1 MPSLCWRKNKRI
13 QLFRAKRK
21 DGAVDIKCVGYSQ
34 LPIKK
39 KGIPKREKKVI
50 KKMVERSEE
59 QTSDRG
65 KEKAES
71 APSTLT
77 KHLLL
82 PELALSLLFGLVQ
95 MKLTPLMTNG
105 PKPPTSTFF
114 NTL

>member
-1 MPSLCWRKNKRI
+1 
-13 QLFRAKRK
+13 
-21 DGAVDIKCVGYSQ
+21 
-34 LPIKK
+34 
-39 KGIPKREKKVI
+39 
-50 KKMVERSEE
+50 MVERSEE

-82 PELALSLLFGLVQ
+82 PELALSLLFGLLQ

>member
-1 MPSLCWRKNKRI
+1 
-13 QLFRAKRK
+13 
-21 DGAVDIKCVGYSQ
+21 
-34 LPIKK
+34 
-39 KGIPKREKKVI
+39 
-50 KKMVERSEE
+50 MVERSEE

-95 MKLTPLMTNG
+95 MKLTPLVDKWT
-105 PKPPTSTFF
+105 KASHFHFF
-114 NTL
+114 LTHYKTPCLVRHHCDSY